1 MAFFCEFCKLAV
13 IVFVLVAGGGSFTL
27 HEKMRQGWYNN
38 NKQTMSRNRHVRP
51 VTGIPSTKRRSQDR
65 GEILSRVPQSSDSS
79 LLESGNQRRLTAQ

>member
-1 MAFFCEFCKLAV
+1 MAVFLCEFCKLAV

-27 HEKMRQGWYNN
+27 YEKMRQGWY

-51 VTGIPSTKRRSQDR
+51 ATGIPSTKRRSQDR

-79 LLESGNQRRLTAQ
+79 LLESGNQRRWTAQ